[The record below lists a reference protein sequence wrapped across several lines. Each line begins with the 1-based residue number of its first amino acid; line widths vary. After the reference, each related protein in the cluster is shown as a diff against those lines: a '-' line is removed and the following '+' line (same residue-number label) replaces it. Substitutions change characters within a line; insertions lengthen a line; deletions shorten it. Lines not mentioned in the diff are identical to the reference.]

1 MGQGVAAMVRIGTAT
16 LGHRPAGRMAS
27 MTRRLFIFDDP
38 DRFTAGTVGE
48 PGERAFF
55 LQARKGGA
63 VVSVGLEKVQVAA
76 LAERMDDLLN
86 AVDAPEGRGGGDEPG
101 LEEPVV
107 ELFRVGAMAL
117 AWDAGNEAVVFEAQ
131 TPTEDGEYVELPDDA
146 DEGPDLL
153 RVRIDVGRA
162 RRFIRRAEA
171 LLAGGRPACP
181 FCGEPLDPQG
191 HFCLRAG
198 GASLN

>member
-1 MGQGVAAMVRIGTAT
+1 
-16 LGHRPAGRMAS
+16 

-38 DRFTAGTVGE
+38 DRFVAGTVGE
-48 PGERAFF
+48 PGDRAFY

-63 VVSVGLEKVQVAA
+63 LVSVALEKVQVAA
-76 LAERMDDLLN
+76 LAQRLDDLLD
-86 AVDAPEGRGGGDEPG
+86 AVEIPSDGALLDEHG

-117 AWDAGNEAVVFEAQ
+117 AWDARTEAVVIEAQ
-131 TPTEDGEYVELPDDA
+131 TPTEDGEYAELPDDA

-153 RVRIDVGRA
+153 RVRINPGEARGFVERA
-162 RRFIRRAEA
+162 AA
-171 LLAGGRPACP
+171 LLTAGRPACP

-191 HFCLRAG
+191 HFCTQANG
-198 GASLN
+198 TLN

>member
-1 MGQGVAAMVRIGTAT
+1 MVRIGTVT
-16 LGHRPAGRMAS
+16 LGHGQPASMQS

-38 DRFTAGTVGE
+38 DRFTAGTLGE
-48 PGERAFF
+48 PGERAFY

-86 AVDAPEGRGGGDEPG
+86 AVDAPEGVGGGEERG

-117 AWDAGNEAVVFEAQ
+117 AWDAGNEAVVIEAQ
-131 TPTEDGEYVELPDDA
+131 TPTEDGDYVELPDDA
-146 DEGPDLL
+146 EEGPDLL
-153 RVRIDVGRA
+153 RVRIDVDRA

-191 HFCLRAG
+191 HFCLRTG
-198 GASLN
+198 GGESLN